1 MKRSKN
7 INIADMRSF
16 AQRRVRIKPLA
27 LAVAAAT
34 LVGCSSRQEVVAYDD
49 VAQCVAA
56 NPDAAAQCESAY
68 ASAREKAINSGPKYR
83 TLADCQAEFGAE
95 NCVRQQGPS
104 GQSWI
109 MPAMAGFMLGR
120 ALDGGGYRSA
130 PLFTSYNRN
139 SPAFGRWT
147 TVDGNSYG
155 SRSNRTFK
163 AGSDAFKPKP
173 AVTRT
178 MSRGGFGSTVA
189 AKSSWGGGRS
199 GGWGG

>member
-7 INIADMRSF
+7 INIAHMRSF
-16 AQRRVRIKPLA
+16 AQRRVRVKPLA
-27 LAVAAAT
+27 LAIAAT
-34 LVGCSSRQEVVAYDD
+34 TLVACSSREEVVAYDD
-49 VAQCVAA
+49 VAQCIAA
-56 NPDAAAQCESAY
+56 NPDNAAQCESAY
-68 ASAREKAINSGPKYR
+68 DTAREKAINSGPKYR
-83 TLADCQAEFGAE
+83 TLADCQAEFGPE
-95 NCVRQQGPS
+95 NCVEQRGPN

-120 ALDGGGYRSA
+120 AFDGGGYRSA
-130 PLFTSYNRN
+130 PLFTSSNRN

-147 TVDGNSYG
+147 SVDGNTYG
-155 SRSNRTFK
+155 SRANRRFK
-163 AGSDAFKPKP
+163 ADADAFKPKP

-189 AKSSWGGGRS
+189 AKSSWGGSRR